1 MGGMRLRRREAPP
14 PGPLASRPLVEQLIL
29 AYYNGDFEADFV
41 FVQVRSRARAAVR
54 CDLGL
59 RAT

>member
-1 MGGMRLRRREAPP
+1 
-14 PGPLASRPLVEQLIL
+14 LVEQLIL